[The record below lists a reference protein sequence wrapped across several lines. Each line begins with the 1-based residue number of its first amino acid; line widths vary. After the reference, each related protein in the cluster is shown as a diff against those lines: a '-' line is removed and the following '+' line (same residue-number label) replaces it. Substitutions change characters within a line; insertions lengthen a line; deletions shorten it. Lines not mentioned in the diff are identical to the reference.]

1 MANESASR
9 RPSRGAEQLFPAL
22 LFFVFLIC
30 TIFTILIGSR
40 VYENI
45 RGRDNASF
53 ETDTALAYIT
63 NKVRQN
69 DKQDAIEVRDING
82 CSVLVM
88 LSRYGNTDYET
99 WIYESGGQLK
109 LKELFSRTDSGLGV
123 DDGLDIMDC
132 RRLTF
137 AIEERKG
144 GDRILIISLGDSDEA
159 RLLLRSSGAAQNH
172 SSVADRNS
180 ETQNGGI
187 DTASTGDADS
197 TVQEGGAAS

>member
-1 MANESASR
+1 MANAKASK
-9 RPSRGAEQLFPAL
+9 RPSQGAEQLFPAL

-45 RGRDNASF
+45 RGRDNDSF

-63 NKVRQN
+63 NKIRQS
-69 DKQDAIEVRDING
+69 DKQDAIEVRDIDG

-88 LSRYGNTDYET
+88 YSRYGDTDYET

-109 LKELFSRTDSGLGV
+109 LKELFSRSDSGLGV

-132 RRLTF
+132 QSLNF
-137 AIEERKG
+137 AIEEKDG
-144 GDRILIISLGDSDEA
+144 GDRILTISLGGGNNA
-159 RLLLRSSGAAQNH
+159 RLLLRSG
-172 SSVADRNS
+172 R
-180 ETQNGGI
+180 
-187 DTASTGDADS
+187 
-197 TVQEGGAAS
+197 EGGAS

>member
-1 MANESASR
+1 MAANTSKASLAPCLHGNTSKASLALSSHGNPKTSGR
-9 RPSRGAEQLFPAL
+9 SSQGAEQLFPAL

-63 NKVRQN
+63 NKVRQS
-69 DKQDAIEVRDING
+69 DKLDAVEVRDIDG

-109 LKELFSRTDSGLGV
+109 LKELFARADSGLGV
-123 DDGLDIMDC
+123 DDGLEIMDC
-132 RRLTF
+132 PSLTF
-137 AIEERKG
+137 SIEEKDS
-144 GDRILIISLGDSDEA
+144 GDRVLIISLGDAEEA
-159 RLLLRSSGAAQNH
+159 RLLLRSG
-172 SSVADRNS
+172 RK
-180 ETQNGGI
+180 
-187 DTASTGDADS
+187 
-197 TVQEGGAAS
+197 GGAS

>member
-1 MANESASR
+1 MTAKASR
-9 RPSRGAEQLFPAL
+9 RPSQGAEQLFPAL

-45 RGRDNASF
+45 RGRDNSSF

-63 NKVRQN
+63 NKIHQN

-88 LSRYGNTDYET
+88 LSHYGDSDYET

-109 LKELFSRTDSGLGV
+109 LKELFSRADSGLGV

-132 RRLTF
+132 QSLTF
-137 AIEERKG
+137 SIDESTG
-144 GDRILIISLGDSDEA
+144 GSRVLTITLGNNEKA
-159 RLLLRSSGAAQNH
+159 KLLLRSS
-172 SSVADRNS
+172 RK
-180 ETQNGGI
+180 
-187 DTASTGDADS
+187 GDVS
-197 TVQEGGAAS
+197 

>member
-1 MANESASR
+1 MAHAKASK
-9 RPSRGAEQLFPAL
+9 RPSQGAEQLFPAL

-63 NKVRQN
+63 NKVRQS
-69 DKQDAIEVRDING
+69 DKMDAVEVRDIDG

-88 LSRYGNTDYET
+88 LSHYGDSDYET

-109 LKELFSRTDSGLGV
+109 LKELFSRTDSGLSV

-132 RRLTF
+132 QSLKF
-137 AIEERKG
+137 SIEETKS
-144 GDRILIISLGDSDEA
+144 GDRILSISLGSGDDA
-159 RLLLRSSGAAQNH
+159 RLLLRSG
-172 SSVADRNS
+172 
-180 ETQNGGI
+180 
-187 DTASTGDADS
+187 
-197 TVQEGGAAS
+197 EGGAS